1 MTTIIAAS
9 VIASFIIAAAIGPAL
24 IRYLHNMNFGQK
36 ILSYVPEHAG
46 KQNTPTMGG
55 FMFIISITLV
65 TILSNVILV
74 RSISI
79 QSFTV
84 LLLSLCYGLIG
95 FIDDRTKIRKAEN
108 EGLTSKQKFAL
119 QLVLALVFLSVLHM
133 GGYLL
138 PSLYIPFAGVSLN
151 IPWLV
156 YIVIAAFIMVGCN
169 NAVNLT
175 DGLDGLAA
183 GVTLPVAVYFIV
195 IGVISNNTP
204 VVVFASALA
213 GGLAAFLIFNFNPAK
228 VFMGDTGSLTIG
240 FVLSILAIRF
250 SMSDVT
256 VLHRVP
262 DAIVIA
268 FSVLI
273 TPVFDVVRVI
283 LHRAR
288 FHKNIFSPDKNH
300 IHHKFLA
307 LGFTHRA
314 AMITILLISA
324 GFAAMNL
331 LLLTH
336 VNINVLLF
344 LDIFIW
350 TVMQLYLSHRIKQV
364 KEASDS
370 KH

>member
-1 MTTIIAAS
+1 MTTIIAVS

-65 TILSNVILV
+65 TILTNVILV

-84 LLLSLCYGLIG
+84 LG

-228 VFMGDTGSLTIG
+228 VFMGDTGSLFLGGAVAGLAFACDQPIALV
-240 FVLSILAIRF
+240 FVGLIYVIETLSDILQVSYYKA
-250 SMSDVT
+250 T
-256 VLHRVP
+256 KKPVLDENGQPVR
-262 DAIVIA
+262 DAKGNVKMQGKRIFKKAPIHHH
-268 FSVLI
+268 FQLCGWSEKKIVLI
-273 TPVFDVVRVI
+273 FAGITVVMCV
-283 LHRAR
+283 
-288 FHKNIFSPDKNH
+288 
-300 IHHKFLA
+300 LA
-307 LGFTHRA
+307 YFGTAPH
-314 AMITILLISA
+314 
-324 GFAAMNL
+324 
-331 LLLTH
+331 
-336 VNINVLLF
+336 
-344 LDIFIW
+344 
-350 TVMQLYLSHRIKQV
+350 YL
-364 KEASDS
+364 
-370 KH
+370 